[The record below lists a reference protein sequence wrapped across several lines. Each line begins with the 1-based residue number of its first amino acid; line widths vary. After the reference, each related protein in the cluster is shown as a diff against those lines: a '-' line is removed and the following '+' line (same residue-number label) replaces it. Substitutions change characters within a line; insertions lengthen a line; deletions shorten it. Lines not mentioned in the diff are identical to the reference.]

1 MPTILDLPLEILW
14 MVAENLEYSSD
25 LNTSHKPVVL
35 FTII

>member
-25 LNTSHKPVVL
+25 LSTSHKPVVL